1 MLVVNII
8 ITTMFIALGIAISK
22 GKGINLIAGYNTMS
36 AKEKEKIDEKALC
49 SYVSK
54 LMFLLSA
61 CWAILSIGL
70 EIKQMW
76 LFWIGFVLFI
86 GVTIFFVIYMNTGNR
101 LEKKEK
107 NEESNQQ

>member
-22 GKGINLIAGYNTMS
+22 GKGINLIAGYNTMP
-36 AKEKEKIDEKALC
+36 AKEKEKIDEKLLC
-49 SYVSK
+49 GYVSK

-61 CWAILSIGL
+61 CWVILSIGL

-76 LFWIGFVLFI
+76 LFWIGFVLFLV
-86 GVTIFFVIYMNTGNR
+86 VTIFFVIYMNTGNR
-101 LEKKEK
+101 LEKKTES
-107 NEESNQQ
+107 EERTI